1 MLRKLSAS
9 RPCSRSVRAWSKQVR
24 CAAPVPAGAAAFL
37 SCAVR
42 ARCRVVCADLI
53 EVRPSLCSP
62 SLAVAPPA
70 RGEHERSAV
79 RLGLRAVL
87 PPRGRTDGA
96 AALTRAQRDR
106 SRDESADHDERLR
119 CAIERCRR
127 APPAECHEQVTHASP
142 GCARGLRLCFTR
154 ARVLRA
160 LRATR
165 QARVRPAVVPGHHA
179 LSELPC
185 YRALID
191 RHRSLSIAID
201 RHRHLHER
209 KPLFAH
215 VNERRGN
222 HCKTAHEEAMRQ

>member
-1 MLRKLSAS
+1 M
-9 RPCSRSVRAWSKQVR
+9 
-24 CAAPVPAGAAAFL
+24 
-37 SCAVR
+37 
-42 ARCRVVCADLI
+42 
-53 EVRPSLCSP
+53 
-62 SLAVAPPA
+62 AVAPPA

-119 CAIERCRR
+119 CAIERCQR

-142 GCARGLRLCFTR
+142 GCARRLRLCFTR

-160 LRATR
+160 LRATAPGTCTTYR
-165 QARVRPAVVPGHHA
+165 GARSSRTQ
-179 LSELPC
+179 
-185 YRALID
+185 RASLLQSSHRSPSIAIY
-191 RHRSLSIAID
+191 RHRSPSTSTCA
-201 RHRHLHER
+201 
-209 KPLFAH
+209 

-222 HCKTAHEEAMRQ
+222 HCKTAREDAMRR

>member
-1 MLRKLSAS
+1 MTECIESPTAG
-9 RPCSRSVRAWSKQVR
+9 VIAAIIRA
-24 CAAPVPAGAAAFL
+24 AGARVRVPL
-37 SCAVR
+37 SR
-42 ARCRVVCADLI
+42 ASQDRGGSRASQDRAESADHH
-53 EVRPSLCSP
+53 EVRPLLRSP
-62 SLAVAPPA
+62 LLAVAPPA

-127 APPAECHEQVTHASP
+127 APPAECHEQVTRASP
-142 GCARGLRLCFTR
+142 GCARGLRLYFTR

-179 LSELPC
+179 LSELCP
-185 YRALID
+185 ATEL
-191 RHRSLSIAID
+191 SSIAID
-201 RHRHLHER
+201 RYRSPSIAIDIYMRRERAKR
-209 KPLFAH
+209 KPLQ
-215 VNERRGN
+215 NSS
-222 HCKTAHEEAMRQ
+222 